1 MPVQSS
7 IVFLPVSDI
16 QKTYHFYHEILK
28 LPVHQKQGDSL
39 YIFDTGYG
47 YFGFCEYEDGRKPLS
62 GPKGVC
68 LSLNLN
74 DNEEVLSKYEE
85 LKDSCNVYKNRPF
98 IRSFRS
104 TPSLFRIPT
113 AIWSNSRR
121 SPNKAFERPCNRTTF
136 SFYSSMTPMFF
147 GETIK
152 TFW

>member
-85 LKDSCNVYKNRPF
+85 LKEDGLKQEF
-98 IRSFRS
+98 
-104 TPSLFRIPT
+104 
-113 AIWSNSRR
+113 
-121 SPNKAFERPCNRTTF
+121 
-136 SFYSSMTPMFF
+136 
-147 GETIK
+147 
-152 TFW
+152 